1 MNEAI
6 RRKWRNGKGTQM
18 VGYKVAVAVAVSA
31 ALLGF
36 ASSASAIDIHF
47 CKADAARL
55 CPGVEPGK
63 GRIAHC
69 LKAHKDEI
77 SIGCAKELKKLKG

>member
-1 MNEAI
+1 
-6 RRKWRNGKGTQM
+6 M
-18 VGYKVAVAVAVSA
+18 VGYNVAIAAAVSA

-36 ASSASAIDIHF
+36 ASSASAIDIHY
-47 CKADAARL
+47 CKADVARL

-69 LKAHKDEI
+69 LKARENEI

>member
-1 MNEAI
+1 MTTMKI
-6 RRKWRNGKGTQM
+6 
-18 VGYKVAVAVAVSA
+18 AVSA
-31 ALLGF
+31 LAVMAFEAF
-36 ASSASAIDIHF
+36 ASPAGAVDVHM
-47 CKADAARL
+47 CKEDAARL

-69 LKAHKDEI
+69 LKAHENEI